1 MPDGPSDTHTAAGHG
16 PHAGLSAQLELTVGA
31 EDTADHFRSGDVPV
45 LATPRLLAL
54 CEEATCRATDGHL
67 TAAQSSVATRVQFD
81 HLAPVGLGSV
91 VLAEAT
97 LVKVEGRRLIFT
109 VSAARL
115 EAEGGGLVGAGRVTR
130 VVVDRSAFLAKA
142 GTPGKPSAATPAAT
156 GGPRLLAGAGPVVAA
171 FVTFG
176 LFWGS
181 WAVMLFN
188 IQHAFSLNDA
198 QLGVLLAVAIAVAGA
213 STAVMAHLADRVGA
227 RRLLWIALFAWS
239 VLLCVLALTR
249 EKWAFATVL
258 VLVEVAG
265 GSIDTAMNAEAS
277 HRLVGNPS
285 ALVRLH
291 ALFNAGALTGAA
303 VAALVI
309 HAGVSW
315 RWVWPGVAVV
325 ALVIGVWALVTDPGT
340 ALSPA
345 QAGGA
350 GQTTHPLRRLRRDGL
365 LVLLLVFA
373 LAEVTEG
380 GVDTWGVLYL
390 RNHLATGVLLG
401 AGAYVVGQLMAATT
415 RGAGGSLLGRL
426 TTRKAL
432 IVGGCVA
439 GGGILLESVSPV
451 AGVAALGLA
460 LGAGGA
466 SLFWPLVM
474 STVSRLASQVVSA
487 VGTFTAAG
495 YVGWV
500 AGAPIVGW
508 VSQSLGPA
516 RGLQVL
522 ALASFGVAACTYFGP
537 HRRLAEGDSG

>member
-1 MPDGPSDTHTAAGHG
+1 M
-16 PHAGLSAQLELTVGA
+16 
-31 EDTADHFRSGDVPV
+31 
-45 LATPRLLAL
+45 
-54 CEEATCRATDGHL
+54 
-67 TAAQSSVATRVQFD
+67 
-81 HLAPVGLGSV
+81 
-91 VLAEAT
+91 
-97 LVKVEGRRLIFT
+97 
-109 VSAARL
+109 
-115 EAEGGGLVGAGRVTR
+115 
-130 VVVDRSAFLAKA
+130 
-142 GTPGKPSAATPAAT
+142 
-156 GGPRLLAGAGPVVAA
+156 VAA
-171 FVTFG
+171 FATFG

-181 WAVMLFN
+181 WAVMLFD

-213 STAVMAHLADRVGA
+213 SSAVMAHLADRVGA

-239 VLLCVLALTR
+239 ALLCVLALTR
-249 EKWAFATVL
+249 EKWAFAAVL

-277 HRLVGNPS
+277 HRLVGQP
-285 ALVRLH
+285 VR
-291 ALFNAGALTGAA
+291 TGPTPRPVQHGCADRCGSGRA
-303 VAALVI
+303 RDPR
-309 HAGVSW
+309 GS
-315 RWVWPGVAVV
+315 VV
-325 ALVIGVWALVTDPGT
+325 ALGVARGRRWWPWWWGSGPSPRTRARPWSGPTPATPG
-340 ALSPA
+340 S
-345 QAGGA
+345 
-350 GQTTHPLRRLRRDGL
+350 TTHPLRRLRRDGL

-380 GVDTWGVLYL
+380 GVDTWGVLFL

-401 AGAYVVGQLMAATT
+401 AGAYVVGQLVAATT

-426 TTRKAL
+426 TTRRAL
-432 IVGGCVA
+432 ILGGCVA

-537 HRRLAEGDSG
+537 HRRAAEDGSG